1 MIDTQFFG
9 SFGLMMLMLGQ
20 YFSSIVARQ
29 ILGFISFTL
38 FVGGSRSLSPFKRV
52 QLLRFR
58 FGGYQSIQ
66 SNLHFGG

>member
-38 FVGGSRSLSPFKRV
+38 FVGGSKLGARSLSPLKKV
-52 QLLRFR
+52 
-58 FGGYQSIQ
+58 
-66 SNLHFGG
+66 